1 MRMMLQLD
9 GRSKIMEISHFV
21 ALTVFAFCVSI
32 VFSLTSKDAFR
43 ERLRY
48 GVYLF
53 FSFLLVA
60 LALSWLMF
68 LLPR

>member
-1 MRMMLQLD
+1 MPTILPLD
-9 GRSKIMEISHFV
+9 ERSKIMEISHFV

-32 VFSLTSKDAFR
+32 VFSLTSKDTFR

-48 GVYLF
+48 GIYLF

-60 LALSWLMF
+60 IALSWLMF
-68 LLPR
+68 LIPR